1 QTSALPISYLAHER
15 HDLRVV
21 LSVRAFADLQHV
33 LDVSLRDERLSS
45 VREAVR
51 ELLQDRLLPLVK
63 QTVRSMRDQQRPV
76 QIGDRFLVTIACGER
91 KAEALKRH
99 QRVPARS
106 SLRALHDRERFFE

>member
-1 QTSALPISYLAHER
+1 MSGTIFGSSCPYARSPACSIYLT
-15 HDLRVV
+15 
-21 LSVRAFADLQHV
+21 
-33 LDVSLRDERLSS
+33 SLRDERLSS

-91 KAEALKRH
+91 KAETLKRH